1 MTHVDDLYEP
11 GDDREPGEPEHQ
23 PPLSL
28 EQIQGALSVVND
40 RTDTGDPY
48 EAITLLLDVAVPQML
63 AELREARQRIA
74 AFEALPTREEWT
86 VTGGP
91 NFPVEPGEPTI
102 APGEQAV
109 VEYARR
115 HETAQLWRRMLS
127 VHPWE
132 PISDKAPF

>member
-11 GDDREPGEPEHQ
+11 GDDREPEPDERDKQ
-23 PPLSL
+23 PLDL
-28 EQIQGALSVVND
+28 EDLQKLYDLAAESGGLPAWGQIVYL
-40 RTDTGDPY
+40 R
-48 EAITLLLDVAVPQML
+48 VPDL
-63 AELREARQRIA
+63 IAELREARQRIA
-74 AFEALPTREEWT
+74 GWEALPTREEWT

-91 NFPVEPGEPTI
+91 NFPAEPGEPTI

-132 PISDKAPF
+132 PIADKAPF

>member
-1 MTHVDDLYEP
+1 MTHVDDYDEP
-11 GDDREPGEPEHQ
+11 GDDREPGEPEQ
-23 PPLSL
+23 EPPISTEELA
-28 EQIQGALSVVND
+28 ALLRRVQSVGRSSMWAGVLFD
-40 RTDTGDPY
+40 RMP
-48 EAITLLLDVAVPQML
+48 
-63 AELREARQRIA
+63 ELVDELIAARQRIA
-74 AFEALPTREEWT
+74 EWEALPTREEWT

-132 PISDKAPF
+132 PLDEASPF